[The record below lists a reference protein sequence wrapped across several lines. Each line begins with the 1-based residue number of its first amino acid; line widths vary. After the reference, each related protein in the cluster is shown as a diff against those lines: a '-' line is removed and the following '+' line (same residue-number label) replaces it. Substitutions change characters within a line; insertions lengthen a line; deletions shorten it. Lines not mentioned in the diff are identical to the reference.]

1 MEQSIDCCPTKRLR
15 TTYEQNSCSTFEC
28 LSDELIF
35 DIFEYFNMKEIFQS
49 FSNLNS
55 FITSC
60 IFDRRQQLHLHLD
73 HEMPFLLGNDLSNH
87 VTSLYIDRIIIPIGA
102 FLNLKSLTI
111 VDGNECE
118 DQCLNMINEVSK
130 LSQLIS
136 FTLYLVSH
144 KPKLIGN
151 EMIKTAFD
159 HSSLQRINLIT
170 NARSNCYSRG
180 RNLDG
185 NLTFRLVKMDCM
197 TSDFHGVKI
206 DHGCYKL
213 HSRHYLP
220 LRRQYHIRRLDLDFK
235 QWRLHLLV
243 EFLSAMPSLIALTIK
258 GFCCCNNIY
267 FWIYVDRWDQMLQN
281 LKALQRV
288 AIEIY
293 LALPIRLRKGCAKS
307 FNESEAEKFETC
319 KRINLVAGPR
329 TKKNSCGMC
338 SD

>member
-118 DQCLNMINEVSK
+118 DQCLNMINEISK

-170 NARSNCYSRG
+170 NARSNCFSRG

-293 LALPIRLRKGCAKS
+293 LALPIRTNISGS
-307 FNESEAEKFETC
+307 FSNKHLI
-319 KRINLVAGPR
+319 KI
-329 TKKNSCGMC
+329 
-338 SD
+338 